1 MSSYVIRLNEIMLAA
16 RSIRQ
21 ETTYVLGW
29 GVIFSEKNTAE
40 IYRKIGLVHQLVER
54 AAEEAVEITP
64 TQKANVVHWHSQ
76 IYKALVNTERGSQW
90 QHFLSKIDNHAF
102 NYLSAQAELC
112 KYILGPKI
120 IDADKISQASHLLRQ
135 AIEEIRSSNLS
146 IEIKMSLV
154 RRLRSMAEALD
165 DYIIT
170 GDDAIFDEFKITLI
184 DLSAATEKDIDIPAK
199 SKIREGLAIVSDLM
213 STAGG
218 LATLAPP
225 IAGLL
230 GRI

>member
-1 MSSYVIRLNEIMLAA
+1 MSSHVIRLNEIMLAA
-16 RSIRQ
+16 KSIRYDA
-21 ETTYVLGW
+21 TYIAGW
-29 GVIFSEKNTAE
+29 GKIFGENNRAE
-40 IYRKIGLVHQLVER
+40 ICRKIGLVQQLVER
-54 AAEEAVEITP
+54 AAEEAIEITP
-64 TQKANVVHWHSQ
+64 SQKTNVAHWHSQ
-76 IYKALVNTERGSQW
+76 IARALFDTEKGSQW
-90 QHFLSKIDNHAF
+90 QHFLARIDNHSF
-102 NYLSAQAELC
+102 GYLSAQAELC
-112 KYILGPKI
+112 AIIIKPVR
-120 IDADKISQASHLLRQ
+120 IDAEKISEASSLLRQ
-135 AIEEIRSSNLS
+135 AIEEIRSSDLS
-146 IEIKMSLV
+146 SDVKMSLV
-154 RRLRSMAEALD
+154 RRIRAMADALD

-184 DLSAATEKDIDIPAK
+184 DLSAATDKNIDIPAK